1 MGVHS
6 LETFIEE
13 KVPGGFRD
21 VNIGQ
26 VAKEKR
32 QSNSRSNHIVI
43 DLKAMGFNHPLEK
56 FDLKSFIKKDIN
68 GGDFVGYKTAW
79 IDFLDK
85 LDEEGIEPIFVS
97 DGAIPGSRREVWVK
111 RRYQDME
118 KNNVMLASIRRGR
131 YPELEERPAPKVL
144 YSRTLPVPNKYSVT
158 KFLW

>member
-68 GGDFVGYKTAW
+68 GGDFVGYKTAL
-79 IDFLDK
+79 IDFLNK
-85 LDEEGIEPIFVS
+85 LDEKALNPFLLAMEHFQVLGENS
-97 DGAIPGSRREVWVK
+97 GSKQDTKVWK
-111 RRYQDME
+111 
-118 KNNVMLASIRRGR
+118 
-131 YPELEERPAPKVL
+131 
-144 YSRTLPVPNKYSVT
+144 
-158 KFLW
+158 

>member
-79 IDFLDK
+79 IDFLNK
-85 LDEEGIEPIFVS
+85 LDEKGIEPIFVS
-97 DGAIPGSRREVWVK
+97 DGALPGSRRELWIK
-111 RRYQDME
+111 TRYKSME
-118 KNNVMLASIRRGR
+118 INKAILASIRCGR
-131 YPELEERPAPKVL
+131 YPELKERLA
-144 YSRTLPVPNKYSVT
+144 PNKYSVT
-158 KFLW
+158 KLLWYVFEYD